1 MNLKSTF
8 QKYTQ
13 LTSEL
18 KDVTSELSQALQ
30 NRFEDY
36 QAEVSALRQ
45 ELFYPPNMP
54 TIEREGGSGMWYSG
68 AGQTSFRVMSFK
80 EGEFLVVESTAA
92 AWDEY
97 GDTHGTAFVPVW
109 LLEDC
114 WDETLEAKVVETREV
129 FDGRTQA
136 VADAEYARFQEYLA
150 LAKEFENR
158 R

>member
-18 KDVTSELSQALQ
+18 KDVTSELSEELRR
-30 NRFEDY
+30 RFETY
-36 QAEVSALRQ
+36 QSEVSALSQ
-45 ELFYPPNMP
+45 ELLYPPNMP

-68 AGQTSFRVMSFK
+68 ADQTSFQVMSFK
-80 EGEFLVVESTAA
+80 EGEFLVVDNTVA

-97 GDTHGTAFVPVW
+97 GDTNGTAFVPMW

-114 WDETLEAKVVETREV
+114 WDETLEAKVAETRGV
-129 FDGRTQA
+129 FAGRTQA
-136 VADAEYARFQEYLA
+136 VADAEDARFQEYLA

>member
-13 LTSEL
+13 LIDEL
-18 KDVTSELSQALQ
+18 KDVTSELAEELYG
-30 NRFEDY
+30 RFETY
-36 QAEVSALRQ
+36 QQEVSILSQ

-68 AGQTSFRVMSFK
+68 ADQTSFRVMIFK
-80 EGEFLVVESTAA
+80 EGRFLVVDNTVA

-97 GDTHGTAFVPVW
+97 GDTNGTAFVPMW

-114 WDETLEAKVVETREV
+114 WGETLEAKVAETREV
-129 FDGRTQA
+129 FAGRTQA
-136 VADAEYARFQEYLA
+136 VADAEEARFQEYLA